1 MKRKWIMLTLTK
13 SLFALMIGF
22 LLSTAFGLIAIP
34 LLKKIKAG
42 QRINIYVES
51 HLRKSGTPTMGG
63 LIFIIP
69 TIITAIILIATN
81 KIEFSVNLLIVM
93 FVFISYSLIGF
104 LDDFLSIKR
113 NKNKGLTEI
122 QKLILQF
129 IVALIFYILYRK
141 YTNASSVLEIT
152 LLNIKWNLGWFYGVF
167 ILFLLVGASNAV
179 NLTDGLDGLAGG
191 LSAIAFLAF
200 GLISWGSYWI
210 EGYQDMGIFCFI
222 LVGSI
227 MGFLVYNTNPAKV
240 FMGDTGSLTLGA
252 TLATIAILTNHELSL
267 AVIGGVFVI
276 ETLTVII
283 QITSVVLFKKKVFLM
298 TPIHHHF
305 ERLGWRES
313 DIVKL
318 FWIAGFLLCLL
329 ALIYGVWL

>member
-1 MKRKWIMLTLTK
+1 MLTLTK

-22 LLSTAFGLIAIP
+22 ILSTIFGYFLIPI
-34 LLKKIKAG
+34 LKKIKAG
-42 QRINIYVES
+42 QRINVYVEN
-51 HLRKSGTPTMGG
+51 HQKKSGTPTMGG

-69 TIITAIILIATN
+69 TIVTILILLFTK
-81 KIEFSVNLLIVM
+81 KIEFSVNLLIVL
-93 FVFISYSLIGF
+93 FVFISYSMIGF
-104 LDDFLSIKR
+104 LDDYISIKKKR
-113 NKNKGLTEI
+113 NEGLTQT
-122 QKLILQF
+122 QKLLLQF
-129 IVALIFYILYRK
+129 VVALVFYLLYSL
-141 YTNASSVLEIT
+141 YTDSKSVLEIT
-152 LLNIKWNLGWFYGVF
+152 ALGIKWNLGWFYGVF
-167 ILFLLVGASNAV
+167 ILFLLVGSSNAV

-191 LSAIAFLAF
+191 LSAISFLAF

-210 EGYQDMGIFCFI
+210 QGYQDMGIFCFV
-222 LVGSI
+222 LVGSLI
-227 MGFLVYNTNPAKV
+227 GFLVYNTNPAKV

-252 TLATIAILTNHELSL
+252 TLATIAILTSHELSL

-283 QITSVVLFKKKVFLM
+283 QVISVKFFHKRVFLM
-298 TPIHHHF
+298 APIHHHF

-318 FWIAGFLLCLL
+318 FWIAGLILALL

>member
-1 MKRKWIMLTLTK
+1 MLTLTK

-22 LLSTAFGLIAIP
+22 ILSTVFGYFLIPI
-34 LLKKIKAG
+34 LKKIKAG
-42 QRINIYVES
+42 QRINVYVEN
-51 HLRKSGTPTMGG
+51 HQKKSGTPTMGG

-69 TIITAIILIATN
+69 TIVTILILLFTK
-81 KIEFSVNLLIVM
+81 KIEFSVNLLIVL
-93 FVFISYSLIGF
+93 FVFISYSMIGF
-104 LDDFLSIKR
+104 LDDYISIKKKR
-113 NKNKGLTEI
+113 NEGLTQT
-122 QKLILQF
+122 QKLLLQF
-129 IVALIFYILYRK
+129 VVALVFYLLYSL
-141 YTNASSVLEIT
+141 YTDSKSVLEIT
-152 LLNIKWNLGWFYGVF
+152 ALGIKWNLGWFYGVF
-167 ILFLLVGASNAV
+167 ILFLLVGSSNAI

-191 LSAIAFLAF
+191 LSAISFLAF

-210 EGYQDMGIFCFI
+210 QGYQDMGIFCFV
-222 LVGSI
+222 LVGSLI
-227 MGFLVYNTNPAKV
+227 GFLVYNTNPAKV

-252 TLATIAILTNHELSL
+252 TLATIAILTSHELSL

-283 QITSVVLFKKKVFLM
+283 QVISVKFFHKRVFLM
-298 TPIHHHF
+298 APIHHHF

-318 FWIAGFLLCLL
+318 FWIAGLILALL

>member
-1 MKRKWIMLTLTK
+1 MLTLTK

-22 LLSTAFGLIAIP
+22 LLSTVFGLVAIP
-34 LLKKIKAG
+34 LLKKLKAG
-42 QRINIYVES
+42 QRINVYVDA
-51 HLRKSGTPTMGG
+51 HQRKSGTPTMGG
-63 LIFIIP
+63 IIFIIP
-69 TIITAIILIATN
+69 TIITTIILLLTN

-93 FVFISYSLIGF
+93 FVFISYGLIGF
-104 LDDFLSIKR
+104 LDDYISIKS
-113 NKNKGLTEI
+113 NHNEGLSQP
-122 QKLILQF
+122 QKLLLQF

-141 YTNASSVLEIT
+141 YTDANSVLEIT
-152 LLNIKWNLGWFYGVF
+152 LLNIHWNLEWFYGVF
-167 ILFLLVGASNAV
+167 ILFLLVGSSNAV
-179 NLTDGLDGLAGG
+179 NLTDGLDGLSGG

-210 EGYQDMGIFCFI
+210 EGYQDIGIFSFI

-267 AVIGGVFVI
+267 AIIGGVFVI

-283 QITSVVLFKKKVFLM
+283 QLFSVIVFKKKVFLM

-305 ERLGWRES
+305 ERLGWREG

-318 FWIAGFLLCLL
+318 FWIVGFILCLL
-329 ALIYGVWL
+329 ALVYGVWL

>member
-1 MKRKWIMLTLTK
+1 MLTLTK

-22 LLSTAFGLIAIP
+22 ILSTVFGYFLIPI
-34 LLKKIKAG
+34 LKKIKAG
-42 QRINIYVES
+42 QRINVYVEN
-51 HLRKSGTPTMGG
+51 HQKKSGTPTMGG

-69 TIITAIILIATN
+69 TIVTILILLFTK
-81 KIEFSVNLLIVM
+81 KIEFSVNLLLVL
-93 FVFISYSLIGF
+93 FVFISYSMIGF
-104 LDDFLSIKR
+104 LDDYISIKKKR
-113 NKNKGLTEI
+113 NEGLTQT
-122 QKLILQF
+122 QKLLLQF
-129 IVALIFYILYRK
+129 VVALVFYLLYSL
-141 YTNASSVLEIT
+141 YTDSKSVLEIT
-152 LLNIKWNLGWFYGVF
+152 ALGIKWNLGWFYGVF
-167 ILFLLVGASNAV
+167 ILFLLVGSSNAV

-191 LSAIAFLAF
+191 LSAISFLAF

-210 EGYQDMGIFCFI
+210 QGYQDMGIFCFV
-222 LVGSI
+222 LVGSLI
-227 MGFLVYNTNPAKV
+227 GFLVYNTNPAKV

-252 TLATIAILTNHELSL
+252 TLATIAILTSHELSL

-283 QITSVVLFKKKVFLM
+283 QVISVKFFHKRVFLM
-298 TPIHHHF
+298 APIHHHF

-318 FWIAGFLLCLL
+318 FWIAGLILALL

>member
-1 MKRKWIMLTLTK
+1 MLTLTK

-22 LLSTAFGLIAIP
+22 ILSTVFGYFLIPI
-34 LLKKIKAG
+34 LKKIKAG
-42 QRINIYVES
+42 QRINVYVEN
-51 HLRKSGTPTMGG
+51 HQKKSGTPTMGG

-69 TIITAIILIATN
+69 TIVTILILLFTK
-81 KIEFSVNLLIVM
+81 KIEFSVNLLIVL
-93 FVFISYSLIGF
+93 FVFISYSMIGF
-104 LDDFLSIKR
+104 LDDYISIKKKR
-113 NKNKGLTEI
+113 NEGLTQT
-122 QKLILQF
+122 QKLLFQF
-129 IVALIFYILYRK
+129 VVALVFYLLYSL
-141 YTNASSVLEIT
+141 YTDSKSVLEIT
-152 LLNIKWNLGWFYGVF
+152 ALGIKWNLGWFYGVF
-167 ILFLLVGASNAV
+167 ILFLLVGSSNAV

-191 LSAIAFLAF
+191 LSAISFLAF

-210 EGYQDMGIFCFI
+210 QGYQDMGIFCFV
-222 LVGSI
+222 LVGSLI
-227 MGFLVYNTNPAKV
+227 GFLVYNTNPAKV

-252 TLATIAILTNHELSL
+252 TLATIAILTSHELSL

-283 QITSVVLFKKKVFLM
+283 QVISVKFFHKRVFLM
-298 TPIHHHF
+298 APIHHHF

-318 FWIAGFLLCLL
+318 FCIVGLILALL

>member
-1 MKRKWIMLTLTK
+1 MLTLTK

-22 LLSTAFGLIAIP
+22 ILATIFGLIAIP
-34 LLKKIKAG
+34 MLKKIKAS
-42 QRINIYVES
+42 QRINVYVES
-51 HLRKSGTPTMGG
+51 HQRKSGTPTMGG
-63 LIFIIP
+63 IIFIIP
-69 TIITAIILIATN
+69 TIITTIFLILTD
-81 KIEFSVNLLIVM
+81 KIEFSVNLLIVL

-104 LDDFLSIKR
+104 LDDYLSIKK
-113 NKNKGLTEI
+113 NKNEGLTQI
-122 QKLILQF
+122 QKLLLQF
-129 IVALIFYILYRK
+129 IVALIFYILYCK
-141 YTNASSVLEIT
+141 YTTANSVLEIT
-152 LLNIKWNLGWFYGVF
+152 LLHIKWNLGWFYGIF
-167 ILFLLVGASNAV
+167 ILLLLVGSSNAV

-191 LSAIAFLAF
+191 LSAIAFVAF

-227 MGFLVYNTNPAKV
+227 MGFLVYNTNPAKI

-313 DIVKL
+313 DIVKV
-318 FWIAGFLLCLL
+318 FWIAGFILCLL

>member
-1 MKRKWIMLTLTK
+1 
-13 SLFALMIGF
+13 
-22 LLSTAFGLIAIP
+22 
-34 LLKKIKAG
+34 
-42 QRINIYVES
+42 
-51 HLRKSGTPTMGG
+51 MGG

-69 TIITAIILIATN
+69 TIITTIILLLTN
-81 KIEFSVNLLIVM
+81 KIEFSVNLLIIL

-104 LDDFLSIKR
+104 LDDYISIKH
-113 NKNKGLTEI
+113 KENKGLSQI
-122 QKLILQF
+122 QKLFLQF

-141 YTNASSVLEIT
+141 YTNANSVLEIT
-152 LLNIKWNLGWFYGVF
+152 LLHIKWNLDWFYGIF
-167 ILFLLVGASNAV
+167 ILLLLVGSSNAV

-210 EGYQDMGIFCFI
+210 EGYQDMGIFCFV

-227 MGFLVYNTNPAKV
+227 MGFLVYNTNPAKI

-276 ETLTVII
+276 ETISVII
-283 QITSVVLFKKKVFLM
+283 QITSVIFFKKKVFLM

-318 FWIAGFLLCLL
+318 FWIVGFLLCLL

>member
-1 MKRKWIMLTLTK
+1 MLTLTK

-42 QRINIYVES
+42 QRINIYVEN
-51 HLRKSGTPTMGG
+51 HQRKSGTPTMGG

-69 TIITAIILIATN
+69 TIITTIFLLVTN

-93 FVFISYSLIGF
+93 FVFISYGLIGF
-104 LDDFLSIKR
+104 LDDYISIKQ
-113 NKNKGLTEI
+113 NQNKGLSQF
-122 QKLILQF
+122 QKLLLQF
-129 IVALIFYILYRK
+129 IVALIFYTLYRK
-141 YTNASSVLEIT
+141 YTDANSILEIT
-152 LLNIKWNLGWFYGVF
+152 LLNIEWKLDWFYGVF
-167 ILFLLVGASNAV
+167 ILFLLVGSSNAV

-210 EGYQDMGIFCFI
+210 EGYQDIGIFSFI
-222 LVGSI
+222 LVGSL

-252 TLATIAILTNHELSL
+252 TLATIAILTGHELSL
-267 AVIGGVFVI
+267 AVIGGIFVI
-276 ETLTVII
+276 ETLSVII
-283 QITSVVLFKKKVFLM
+283 QITSVILFKKKVFLM

-305 ERLGWRES
+305 ERLGWREA

-318 FWIAGFLLCLL
+318 FWIIGFILCLL
-329 ALIYGVWL
+329 ALVYGVWL

>member
-1 MKRKWIMLTLTK
+1 MLTLTK

-22 LLSTAFGLIAIP
+22 LLSTAFGLVAIP

-42 QRINIYVES
+42 QRINVYVEA
-51 HLRKSGTPTMGG
+51 HQKKSGTPTMGG

-69 TIITAIILIATN
+69 TIITTIFLLLTD

-93 FVFISYSLIGF
+93 FVFISYGLIGF
-104 LDDFLSIKR
+104 LDDYLSIKQ
-113 NKNKGLTEI
+113 NQNKGLSQT
-122 QKLILQF
+122 QKLLLQF

-141 YTNASSVLEIT
+141 YTDANSVLEIT
-152 LLNIKWNLGWFYGVF
+152 LLNIEWKLDWFYGVF
-167 ILFLLVGASNAV
+167 ILFLLVGSSNAV

-210 EGYQDMGIFCFI
+210 EGYQDIGIFSFI

-252 TLATIAILTNHELSL
+252 TLATIAILTNHEMSL
-267 AVIGGVFVI
+267 AIIGGVFVI
-276 ETLTVII
+276 ETITVII
-283 QITSVVLFKKKVFLM
+283 QIASVVLFKKKIFLM

-305 ERLGWRES
+305 ERLGWREG

-318 FWIAGFLLCLL
+318 FWIVGFILCLL

>member
-1 MKRKWIMLTLTK
+1 MLTLTK

-42 QRINIYVES
+42 QRINVYVEN
-51 HLRKSGTPTMGG
+51 HQRKSGTPTMGG

-69 TIITAIILIATN
+69 TIITAIILILTD

-104 LDDFLSIKR
+104 LDDYLSIKQ
-113 NKNKGLTEI
+113 NQNKGLTQT

-141 YTNASSVLEIT
+141 YTDNNSILEIT
-152 LLNIKWNLGWFYGVF
+152 LLNIKWNLGWFYGIF
-167 ILFLLVGASNAV
+167 ILILLVGSSNAV

-210 EGYQDMGIFCFI
+210 EGYQDIGIFCFI

-305 ERLGWRES
+305 ERLNWRES

-318 FWIAGFLLCLL
+318 FWISGFILCLL

>member
-1 MKRKWIMLTLTK
+1 MLTLTK

-22 LLSTAFGLIAIP
+22 LLATAFGLILIP

-42 QRINIYVES
+42 QRINVYVEN
-51 HLRKSGTPTMGG
+51 HQRKSGTPTMGG

-69 TIITAIILIATN
+69 TIITVVILILTN
-81 KIEFSVNLLIVM
+81 KIEFSVNLLIVL
-93 FVFISYSLIGF
+93 FSFISYSLIGF
-104 LDDFLSIKR
+104 LDDYLSIKQ
-113 NKNKGLTEI
+113 NQNKGLTQI

-141 YTNASSVLEIT
+141 YTNANSVLEIT
-152 LLNIKWNLGWFYGVF
+152 ILHIKWNLDWFYGVF
-167 ILFLLVGASNAV
+167 ILLLLVGSSNAV

-210 EGYQDMGIFCFI
+210 EGYQDMGIFCFV

-267 AVIGGVFVI
+267 AVIGGIFVI
-276 ETLTVII
+276 ETLSVII
-283 QITSVVLFKKKVFLM
+283 QITSVIFFKKKVFLM

-313 DIVKL
+313 DIVKM
-318 FWIAGFLLCLL
+318 FWIAGFILCLL

>member
-1 MKRKWIMLTLTK
+1 MLTLTK

-22 LLSTAFGLIAIP
+22 ILSTVFGYFLIPI
-34 LLKKIKAG
+34 LKKIKAG
-42 QRINIYVES
+42 QRINVYVEN
-51 HLRKSGTPTMGG
+51 HQKKSGTPTMGG

-69 TIITAIILIATN
+69 TIVTILILLFTK
-81 KIEFSVNLLIVM
+81 KIEFSVNLLIVL
-93 FVFISYSLIGF
+93 FVFISYSMIGF
-104 LDDFLSIKR
+104 LDDYISIKKKR
-113 NKNKGLTEI
+113 NEGLTQT
-122 QKLILQF
+122 QKLLLQF
-129 IVALIFYILYRK
+129 VVALVFYLLYSL
-141 YTNASSVLEIT
+141 YTDSKSVLEIT
-152 LLNIKWNLGWFYGVF
+152 ALGIKWNLGWFYGVF
-167 ILFLLVGASNAV
+167 ILFLLVGSSNAV

-191 LSAIAFLAF
+191 LSAISFLAF

-210 EGYQDMGIFCFI
+210 QGYQDMGIFCFV
-222 LVGSI
+222 LVGSLI
-227 MGFLVYNTNPAKV
+227 GFLVYNTNPAKV

-252 TLATIAILTNHELSL
+252 TLATIAILTSHELSL

-283 QITSVVLFKKKVFLM
+283 QVISVKFFHKRVFLM
-298 TPIHHHF
+298 APIHHHF

-318 FWIAGFLLCLL
+318 FWIAGLILALL

>member
-1 MKRKWIMLTLTK
+1 MLTLTK

-22 LLSTAFGLIAIP
+22 ILSTVFGYFLIPI
-34 LLKKIKAG
+34 LKKIKAG
-42 QRINIYVES
+42 QRINVYVEN
-51 HLRKSGTPTMGG
+51 HQKKSGTPTMGG

-69 TIITAIILIATN
+69 TIVTILILLFTK
-81 KIEFSVNLLIVM
+81 KIEFSVNLLIVL
-93 FVFISYSLIGF
+93 FVFISYSMIGF
-104 LDDFLSIKR
+104 LDDYISIKKKR
-113 NKNKGLTEI
+113 NEGLTQT
-122 QKLILQF
+122 QKLLLQF
-129 IVALIFYILYRK
+129 VVALVFYLLYSL
-141 YTNASSVLEIT
+141 YTDSKSVLEIT
-152 LLNIKWNLGWFYGVF
+152 ALGIKWNLGWFYGVF

-191 LSAIAFLAF
+191 LSAISFLAF

-210 EGYQDMGIFCFI
+210 QGYQDMGIFCFV
-222 LVGSI
+222 LVGSLI
-227 MGFLVYNTNPAKV
+227 GFLVYNTNPAKV

-252 TLATIAILTNHELSL
+252 TLATIAILTSHELSL

-283 QITSVVLFKKKVFLM
+283 QVISVKFFHKRVFLM
-298 TPIHHHF
+298 APIHHHF

-318 FWIAGFLLCLL
+318 FWIVGLILALL

>member
-1 MKRKWIMLTLTK
+1 MLTLTK

-22 LLSTAFGLIAIP
+22 ILSTVFGYFLIPI
-34 LLKKIKAG
+34 LKKIKAG
-42 QRINIYVES
+42 QRINVYVEN
-51 HLRKSGTPTMGG
+51 HQKKSGTPTMGG

-69 TIITAIILIATN
+69 TIVTILILLFTK
-81 KIEFSVNLLIVM
+81 KIEFSVNLLIVL
-93 FVFISYSLIGF
+93 FVFISYSMIGF
-104 LDDFLSIKR
+104 LDDYISIKKKR
-113 NKNKGLTEI
+113 NEGLTQT
-122 QKLILQF
+122 QKLLLQF
-129 IVALIFYILYRK
+129 VVALVFYLLYSL
-141 YTNASSVLEIT
+141 YTDSKSVLEIT
-152 LLNIKWNLGWFYGVF
+152 ALGIKWNLGWFYGVF
-167 ILFLLVGASNAV
+167 ILFLLVGSSNAV

-191 LSAIAFLAF
+191 LSAISFLAF

-210 EGYQDMGIFCFI
+210 QGYQDIGIFCFV
-222 LVGSI
+222 LVGSLI
-227 MGFLVYNTNPAKV
+227 GFLVYNTNTAKV

-252 TLATIAILTNHELSL
+252 TLATIAILTSHELSL

-283 QITSVVLFKKKVFLM
+283 QVISVKFFHKRVFLM
-298 TPIHHHF
+298 APIHHHF

-318 FWIAGFLLCLL
+318 FWIVGLILALL

>member
-1 MKRKWIMLTLTK
+1 MLTLTK

-22 LLSTAFGLIAIP
+22 LLSTAFGLVAIP

-42 QRINIYVES
+42 QRINVYVEA
-51 HLRKSGTPTMGG
+51 HQKKSGTPTMGG

-69 TIITAIILIATN
+69 TIITTILLLLTN

-93 FVFISYSLIGF
+93 FVFISYGLIGF
-104 LDDFLSIKR
+104 LDDYLSIKQ
-113 NKNKGLTEI
+113 NQNKGLSQT
-122 QKLILQF
+122 QKLLLQF

-141 YTNASSVLEIT
+141 YTDANSVLEIT
-152 LLNIKWNLGWFYGVF
+152 LLNIEWKLDWFYGIF
-167 ILFLLVGASNAV
+167 ILFLLVGSSNAV

-210 EGYQDMGIFCFI
+210 EGYQDIGIFSFI

-252 TLATIAILTNHELSL
+252 TLATIAILTNHEMSL
-267 AVIGGVFVI
+267 AIIGGVFVI

-283 QITSVVLFKKKVFLM
+283 QIASVVLFKKKIFLM

-305 ERLGWRES
+305 ERLGWREG

-318 FWIAGFLLCLL
+318 FWIIGFILSLL

>member
-1 MKRKWIMLTLTK
+1 
-13 SLFALMIGF
+13 MIGF
-22 LLSTAFGLIAIP
+22 ILATAFGLIAIP
-34 LLKKIKAG
+34 MLKKIKAG
-42 QRINIYVES
+42 QRINVYVEA
-51 HLRKSGTPTMGG
+51 HQRKSGTPTMGG

-69 TIITAIILIATN
+69 TIITTIFLILTN
-81 KIEFSVNLLIVM
+81 KMEFSVNLLIVI

-104 LDDFLSIKR
+104 LDDYLSIKK
-113 NKNKGLTEI
+113 NENKGLTQV
-122 QKLILQF
+122 QKLLLQF
-129 IVALIFYILYRK
+129 IVALIFYVLYCK
-141 YTNASSVLEIT
+141 YTPANSVLEIT
-152 LLNIKWNLGWFYGVF
+152 LLGIKWNLGWVYGLF
-167 ILFLLVGASNAV
+167 ILVLLVGSSNAV

-191 LSAIAFLAF
+191 LSAIAFVAF

-210 EGYQDMGIFCFI
+210 EGYRDMGIFSFI

-227 MGFLVYNTNPAKV
+227 MGFLVFNSNPAKV

-252 TLATIAILTNHELSL
+252 TLATIAILTHHELSL
-267 AVIGGVFVI
+267 ALIGGVFVI

-283 QITSVVLFKKKVFLM
+283 QLTSVVIFKKKVFLM

-305 ERLGWRES
+305 ERLGWREG

-318 FWIAGFLLCLL
+318 FWISGFILALL

>member
-1 MKRKWIMLTLTK
+1 MLVLTK

-22 LLSTAFGLIAIP
+22 IISTIFGVILIPI
-34 LLKKIKAG
+34 LKRIKAG
-42 QRINIYVES
+42 QRINVYVDA
-51 HLRKSGTPTMGG
+51 HRNKAGTPTMGG
-63 LIFIIP
+63 FIFIIP
-69 TIITAIILIATN
+69 CIITVILLLLTNKMQYSINLFIIL
-81 KIEFSVNLLIVM
+81 
-93 FVFISYSLIGF
+93 FVLISYAMIGF
-104 LDDFLSIKR
+104 LDDYISIKKKR
-113 NKNKGLTEI
+113 NEGLTQT
-122 QKLILQF
+122 QKLLLQF
-129 IVALIFYILYRK
+129 VVALVFYLLYSL
-141 YTNASSVLEIT
+141 YTDSKSVLEIT
-152 LLNIKWNLGWFYGVF
+152 ALGIKWNLGWFYGVF

-191 LSAIAFLAF
+191 LSAISFLAF

-210 EGYQDMGIFCFI
+210 QGYQDMGIFCFV
-222 LVGSI
+222 LVGSLI
-227 MGFLVYNTNPAKV
+227 GFLVYNTNPAKV

-252 TLATIAILTNHELSL
+252 TLATIAILTSHELSL

-283 QITSVVLFKKKVFLM
+283 QVISVKFFHKRVFLM
-298 TPIHHHF
+298 APIHHHF

-318 FWIAGFLLCLL
+318 FWIVGLILALL

>member
-1 MKRKWIMLTLTK
+1 MLTLTK

-22 LLSTAFGLIAIP
+22 ILSTVFGYFLIPI
-34 LLKKIKAG
+34 LKKIKAG
-42 QRINIYVES
+42 QRINVYVEN
-51 HLRKSGTPTMGG
+51 HQKKSGTPIMGG

-69 TIITAIILIATN
+69 TIVTILILLFTK
-81 KIEFSVNLLIVM
+81 KIEFSVNLLIVL
-93 FVFISYSLIGF
+93 FVFISYSMIGF
-104 LDDFLSIKR
+104 LDDYISIKKKR
-113 NKNKGLTEI
+113 NEGLTQT
-122 QKLILQF
+122 QKLLLQF
-129 IVALIFYILYRK
+129 VVALVFYLLYSL
-141 YTNASSVLEIT
+141 YTDSKSVLEIT
-152 LLNIKWNLGWFYGVF
+152 ALGIKWNLGWFYGVF
-167 ILFLLVGASNAV
+167 ILFLLVGSSNAV

-191 LSAIAFLAF
+191 LSAISFLAF

-210 EGYQDMGIFCFI
+210 QGYQDMGIFCFV
-222 LVGSI
+222 LVGSLI
-227 MGFLVYNTNPAKV
+227 GFLVYNTNPAKV

-252 TLATIAILTNHELSL
+252 TLATIAILTSHELSL

-283 QITSVVLFKKKVFLM
+283 QVISVKFFHKRVFLM
-298 TPIHHHF
+298 APIHHHF

-318 FWIAGFLLCLL
+318 FWIVGLILALL

>member
-22 LLSTAFGLIAIP
+22 LLSTAFGLVAIP
-34 LLKKIKAG
+34 MLKKIKAG

>member
-1 MKRKWIMLTLTK
+1 MLTLTK

-22 LLSTAFGLIAIP
+22 ILSTVFGYFLIPI
-34 LLKKIKAG
+34 LKKIKAG
-42 QRINIYVES
+42 QRINVYVEN
-51 HLRKSGTPTMGG
+51 HQKKSGTPTMGG

-69 TIITAIILIATN
+69 TIVTILILLFTK
-81 KIEFSVNLLIVM
+81 KIEFSVNLLIVL
-93 FVFISYSLIGF
+93 FVFISYSMIGF
-104 LDDFLSIKR
+104 LDDYISIKKKR
-113 NKNKGLTEI
+113 NEGLTQT
-122 QKLILQF
+122 QKLLLQF
-129 IVALIFYILYRK
+129 VVALVFYLLYSL
-141 YTNASSVLEIT
+141 YTDSKSVLEIT
-152 LLNIKWNLGWFYGVF
+152 ALGIKWNLGWFYGVF
-167 ILFLLVGASNAV
+167 ILFLLVGSSNAV

-191 LSAIAFLAF
+191 LSAISFLAF

-210 EGYQDMGIFCFI
+210 QGYQDMGIFCFV
-222 LVGSI
+222 LVGSLI
-227 MGFLVYNTNPAKV
+227 GFLVYNTNPAKF

-252 TLATIAILTNHELSL
+252 TLATIAILTSHELSL

-283 QITSVVLFKKKVFLM
+283 QVISVKFFHKRVFLM
-298 TPIHHHF
+298 APIHHHF

-318 FWIAGFLLCLL
+318 FWIAGLILALL

>member
-1 MKRKWIMLTLTK
+1 MLTLTK

-22 LLSTAFGLIAIP
+22 ILSTIFGLVAIP

-42 QRINIYVES
+42 QRINVYVEN
-51 HLRKSGTPTMGG
+51 HQRKSGTPTMGG
-63 LIFIIP
+63 VIFIIP
-69 TIITAIILIATN
+69 TIVTTIILLLTD

-104 LDDFLSIKR
+104 LDDYLSIKQ
-113 NKNKGLTEI
+113 NQNKGLSQL
-122 QKLILQF
+122 QKLFLQF

-141 YTNASSVLEIT
+141 YTNATSVLEIT
-152 LLNIKWNLGWFYGVF
+152 ALNIKWNLDWFYGVF
-167 ILFLLVGASNAV
+167 ILFLLVGSSNAV
-179 NLTDGLDGLAGG
+179 NLTDGLDGLAAG
-191 LSAIAFLAF
+191 LSGIAFLAF
-200 GLISWGSYWI
+200 GLIAWGSYWI
-210 EGYQDMGIFCFI
+210 EGYQDIGIFAFI

-227 MGFLVYNTNPAKV
+227 LGFLLYNTNPAKV

-252 TLATIAILTNHELSL
+252 TLATIAILTGHEFSL
-267 AVIGGVFVI
+267 AVIGGIFVI

-283 QITSVVLFKKKVFLM
+283 QIASVVLLKKKVFLM

-305 ERLGWRES
+305 ERLGWREG

-318 FWIAGFLLCLL
+318 FWFFGFILSLL
-329 ALIYGVWL
+329 ALIYGIWL